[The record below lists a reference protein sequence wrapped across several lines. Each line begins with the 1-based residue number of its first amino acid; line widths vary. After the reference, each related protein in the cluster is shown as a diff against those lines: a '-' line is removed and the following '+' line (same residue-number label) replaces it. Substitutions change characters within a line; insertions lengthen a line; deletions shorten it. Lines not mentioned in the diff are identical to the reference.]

1 MLNILGLCIV
11 ITMCTA
17 RSIERDDCLYDK
29 WEYNLKESR

>member
-11 ITMCTA
+11 ITCTIT
-17 RSIERDDCLYDK
+17 SIERDDCLYDK